1 MHQSRA
7 ARLAF
12 PALLVGNLFLAAG
25 PWMVRLADVE
35 PTASA
40 FWRFALALPLL
51 IALAVGIR
59 SRAKAGA
66 QFGARSWAPAFARE
80 QRSWH
85 LPLVG
90 AVALGGLFFAIDL
103 VLWHEAI
110 LRTRL
115 ANATL
120 FGNMSSFLFVLYGF
134 VALRALPRL
143 VQAVALV
150 LAGLGAALLL
160 GGSYELS
167 PAHFTGD
174 LLALGAAFFYALYLI
189 AADRARRTMDSW
201 PVLAIATAAGTL
213 PLLLFAL
220 AMGEQVMPGDWTPLI
235 LLSLGSQLIGQGLLV
250 YAMGHLSPAVVG
262 IGLLTQPVASAAIG
276 WLVYRESL
284 SPVDAIGALLVCA
297 ALVLVRLP
305 APGLATHG
313 PPAQ

>member
-1 MHQSRA
+1 MHQSPA
-7 ARLAF
+7 VRLAF

-25 PWMVRLADVE
+25 PWMVRLADVG

-51 IALAVGIR
+51 ALLATR
-59 SRAKAGA
+59 SRAGGPIDKRLIGA
-66 QFGARSWAPAFARE
+66 IM
-80 QRSWH
+80 
-85 LPLVG
+85 
-90 AVALGGLFFAIDL
+90 LGGLFFAIDL
-103 VLWHEAI
+103 VLWHESI

-134 VALRALPRL
+134 VVLRALPRRL
-143 VQAVALV
+143 QGVALA
-150 LAGLGAALLL
+150 LAGAGATMLL

-189 AADRARRTMDSW
+189 AADRARRTMASW

-220 AMGEQVMPGDWTPLI
+220 TMGEQVMPGDWTPLI

-276 WLVYRESL
+276 WFAYRESL
-284 SPVDAIGALLVCA
+284 SLADAIGALLICV

-305 APGLATHG
+305 ARGVAT
-313 PPAQ
+313 PIAPAQ

>member
-1 MHQSRA
+1 MHQPRASRF
-7 ARLAF
+7 AF

-25 PWMVRLADVE
+25 PWMVRLADVG

-51 IALAVGIR
+51 ILLATRGSV
-59 SRAKAGA
+59 AG
-66 QFGARSWAPAFARE
+66 RIDRW
-80 QRSWH
+80 
-85 LPLVG
+85 LIG

-103 VLWHEAI
+103 VLWHESI

-134 VALRALPRL
+134 VAPRALPRP
-143 VQAVALV
+143 VQALALA

-167 PAHFTGD
+167 PAYFTGD

-189 AADRARRTMDSW
+189 AADRARRTMAAW
-201 PVLAIATAAGTL
+201 PVLAIATGAGTL

-262 IGLLTQPVASAAIG
+262 IGLLTQPAAAAAIG
-276 WLVYRESL
+276 WLAYRESL

>member
-1 MHQSRA
+1 MHQSPA
-7 ARLAF
+7 ARPAFLA
-12 PALLVGNLFLAAG
+12 LIVGNLFLAAG
-25 PWMVRLADVE
+25 PWMVRLADVG

-51 IALAVGIR
+51 LLLA
-59 SRAKAGA
+59 SRGTTA
-66 QFGARSWAPAFARE
+66 E
-80 QRSWH
+80 
-85 LPLVG
+85 PLDRRLIC

-120 FGNMSSFLFVLYGF
+120 FGNMSSFLFVLYSF
-134 VALRALPRL
+134 VALRALPRPM
-143 VQAVALV
+143 Q
-150 LAGLGAALLL
+150 GAALALAVGGSLLLL

-167 PAHFTGD
+167 ADHFTGD

-189 AADRARRTMDSW
+189 AADQARRTMKSW

-220 AMGEQVMPGDWTPLI
+220 ATGETVMPGDWTPLI

-250 YAMGHLSPAVVG
+250 YAMGHLSAAVVG
-262 IGLLTQPVASAAIG
+262 VGLLTQPVASAAIG
-276 WLVYRESL
+276 WFAYQEQL
-284 SPVDAIGALLVCA
+284 SAADGIGVLLICA
-297 ALVLVRLP
+297 ALVLIRLP
-305 APGLATHG
+305 ARGLASPG
-313 PPAQ
+313 APAQ